1 MSALVLVSPL
11 AGWSTPLEEVPDPV
25 FAGRMLGDGVAIDP
39 LGSTL
44 HAPCDGE
51 VVLLPETRHAVT
63 LRTARGLE
71 VLMHLGIDT
80 VGLGGEGFEALVALG
95 QPVRTG
101 DALIRFDLDLL
112 ARRARSLLT
121 PILVVGGTGT
131 LARRVQ
137 GCPVTVGEV
146 LMEWVPAGVAAD
158 RAAARTGAREAR
170 SRTVRVAL
178 EHGIHARPAAQ
189 LAAAIAGLEAEV
201 SLHAAG
207 RQANARSVVALM
219 TLGVRG
225 GGQVE
230 IRAAGPDAPAA
241 IEAIEAVLSVAAPVT
256 ALNTPARAAMS
267 DPVQVAPAQPE
278 PLRCGA
284 VLRGVVASRGFAV
297 GRAAVLHVREVA
309 PEEAGGGCEHETRE
323 LDRAQARVRAAL
335 EQARSGATGPA
346 AEVIE
351 AHLALLADP
360 YLQTQARSWIGRGKS
375 AGYAWR
381 AAIRE
386 SVAALRALGDAR
398 MAERADDL
406 TDLERQV
413 LLALA
418 GEPVPAAAAV
428 PPGSILIARELLP
441 SQLVRLDAERL
452 AGICLAAGGATSHV
466 SILAAAAGIPALVA
480 LGPAVGEIVEDTA
493 LILDAEVGE
502 LHVDPGEPRVEAA
515 RARMM
520 RNAERRARER
530 QAAQRE
536 CRMADGTRIEVLANL
551 GSLADAEA
559 AMRNGAEGCGL
570 LRTEFLFLERRHAP
584 SETEQRDEY
593 QRIARAL
600 AGKPLT
606 IRTLDIG
613 GDKPI
618 DYLPLPRE
626 ENPALG
632 LRGVRTS
639 LWRED
644 LLDEQLRAVLA
655 VEPAGQCRILLPM
668 ITDVAELRA
677 VRARLLEASRRVGRT
692 APIELGVMIETPAS
706 ALIAAVLARE
716 AEFFSIGT
724 NDLTQYTLAMD
735 RGHPQLAARLDG
747 LHPAVLT
754 LIARTAEAARAQGR
768 GVAVCGGLAADPAA
782 VPILIGLG
790 VRELSCA
797 PAAIP
802 GVKALIGEL
811 TLEQCKRW
819 AREALEQESAEA
831 VRALS
836 GVPAGKT
843 GEPELAGACAPARG

>member
-11 AGWSTPLEEVPDPV
+11 AGWSTPLEEVPDTV

-44 HAPCDGE
+44 YAPCDGD

-121 PILVVGGTGT
+121 PILVVGGEGT

-137 GCPVTVGEV
+137 GCAVTVGEV
-146 LMEWVPAGVAAD
+146 LMEWVPAGAAAD

-189 LAAAIAGLEAEV
+189 LAAAIAGFEAEV

-241 IEAIEAVLSVAAPVT
+241 IEAIEAVLSAAAP
-256 ALNTPARAAMS
+256 AAASNTPSSAPTSA
-267 DPVQVAPAQPE
+267 PVRVAPVQPE
-278 PLRCGA
+278 PLRPGA
-284 VLRGVVASRGFAV
+284 VLRGVVGSRGFAV
-297 GRAAVLHVREVA
+297 GRAAVLRVREVA
-309 PEEAGGGCEHETRE
+309 LEEAGGGCEHETRE
-323 LDRAQARVRAAL
+323 LDRAQALVRGAL
-335 EQARSGATGPA
+335 EQARSDAAGPA

-360 YLQTQARSWIGRGKS
+360 HLQTRALSWIGRGKS

-418 GEPVPAAAAV
+418 GEQAPASPALPCGA
-428 PPGSILIARELLP
+428 ILIARELLP
-441 SQLVRLDAERL
+441 SQLVGLDAERL

-480 LGPAVGEIVEDTA
+480 LGPAVAEIVEDTA
-493 LILDAEVGE
+493 LILDAEAGE
-502 LHVDPGEPRVEAA
+502 LHVDPGERRVEAA

-536 CRMADGTRIEVLANL
+536 CRMADGTRIEVLANI

-570 LRTEFLFLERRHAP
+570 LRTEFLFLERRQAP

-593 QRIARAL
+593 QRIARVL

-618 DYLPLPRE
+618 DYLPLPQE

-668 ITDVAELRA
+668 ITDVVELRA
-677 VRARLLEASRRVGRT
+677 VRARIVAASRLVGRT

-706 ALIAAVLARE
+706 ALIAEVLARE

-724 NDLTQYTLAMD
+724 NDLAQYTLAMD

-768 GVAVCGGLAADPAA
+768 GVAVCGGLAADPVAA
-782 VPILIGLG
+782 PILIGLG